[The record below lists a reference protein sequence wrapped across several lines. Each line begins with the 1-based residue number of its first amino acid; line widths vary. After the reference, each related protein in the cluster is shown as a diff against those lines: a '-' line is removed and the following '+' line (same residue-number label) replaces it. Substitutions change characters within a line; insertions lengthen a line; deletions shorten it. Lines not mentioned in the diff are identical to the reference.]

1 MLLLI
6 FFYNECMNEA
16 VGRTIRELRKTH
28 GLSQEQLAEIID
40 SHQVYVSE
48 IEKGKKL
55 PSLAVLLKIARA
67 FGMSLSELAARIEEN
82 LEQR

>member
-6 FFYNECMNEA
+6 FFYNEHMNEA
-16 VGRTIRELRKTH
+16 VGKTICKLRKQR

-55 PSLAVLLKIARA
+55 PSLTVLLKIACA
-67 FGMSLSELAARIEEN
+67 FDMSLSELAARIEEN
-82 LEQR
+82 L